1 MGCKL
6 GPAARGWFTIHLPG
20 KQGLAYWQVSRR
32 KFADAWQPAQFSM
45 RLWSRRMSACW
56 LAMSCW
62 SFLTNAIKSLMPR
75 SKFSVTSKS
84 TLQMTK
90 LKWLI
95 DGSLTIA
102 VAVDDWNVA
111 PSGSGVAI
119 ELGGA
124 LVGAVVRV
132 QVALA
137 ILVSAWLING
147 NKSESASQIWN
158 VIKCSMQI

>member
-1 MGCKL
+1 
-6 GPAARGWFTIHLPG
+6 
-20 KQGLAYWQVSRR
+20 
-32 KFADAWQPAQFSM
+32 
-45 RLWSRRMSACW
+45 
-56 LAMSCW
+56 
-62 SFLTNAIKSLMPR
+62 
-75 SKFSVTSKS
+75 
-84 TLQMTK
+84 MTK

-111 PSGSGVAI
+111 SSGSSVAI

-137 ILVSAWLING
+137 ILVSA
-147 NKSESASQIWN
+147 
-158 VIKCSMQI
+158 